1 MIASLNGIITLIGKS
16 DIVLEVNGVG
26 YLLNV
31 SSKLIASLDVIGS
44 KLILFTDLQIKD
56 DKIVMYGF
64 ASLKDQN
71 IFKLLQTVQGVG
83 PKAALSILSTLNVD
97 EIILAI
103 TSGDKAMISRA
114 DGIGPKVAAR
124 VTTEL
129 VEKVLNFDNDVSNN
143 FTSKNLPNT
152 TQEKLNLNKI
162 DDDYTD
168 LSAEVEDI
176 ISALVNLGY
185 SRSEVFSVVMKIKN
199 DFSPNDISKNFTVS
213 QIVPIALKE
222 LSGGIE
228 WQTKIKWMIG
238 WFILKF

>member
-129 VEKVLNFDNDVSNN
+129 VEKVLNFNNNVSNN
-143 FTSKNLPNT
+143 LVSKNLPNT

-199 DFSPNDISKNFTVS
+199 DSSPNNISKNFTVS

-228 WQTKIKWMIG
+228 
-238 WFILKF
+238 

>member
-129 VEKVLNFDNDVSNN
+129 VEKVINFNNNVSNN
-143 FTSKNLPNT
+143 FISKNLSNT

-168 LSAEVEDI
+168 LSGEVEDI

-199 DFSPNDISKNFTVS
+199 DFSPNNISKNFTVS

-228 WQTKIKWMIG
+228 
-238 WFILKF
+238 